1 MAFLDITVSLDPK
14 GILASRGHRDPG
26 DTLAPQD
33 LTVFQV
39 KWVHLALPPWIMG
52 SW

>member
-14 GILASRGHRDPG
+14 EILACQGHMDPE

-39 KWVHLALPPWIMG
+39 KWVSPAPPPWITG

>member
-1 MAFLDITVSLDPK
+1 MAFLDIMVSLEPK
-14 GILASRGHRDPG
+14 GILACQGQWDPG

-39 KWVHLALPPWIMG
+39 KWVHRVPPPWITG

>member
-1 MAFLDITVSLDPK
+1 MAFLDIMVSLDPK
-14 GILASRGHRDPG
+14 GILACQGHRDPE
-26 DTLAPQD
+26 DTLALQD

-39 KWVHLALPPWIMG
+39 KWVTLAPHPWITG